1 MGAANCPV
9 HSLRTTNA
17 VRLTRRCSH
26 GRSKCLLSRSEEMS
40 PRRKFAADPRSQ
52 IRRLI
57 DQGLTPSEIA
67 KTIGCTLGTLRVQCS
82 KLGISLRD
90 QSRDRAAQRIRDSQK
105 THQYRP
111 VTVSLPANA
120 IDAMK
125 RRASADGL
133 SLGELAAILL
143 QVIAEEDLYSAVLD
157 GLETTSKAK
166 REIQR
171 HI

>member
-1 MGAANCPV
+1 MP
-9 HSLRTTNA
+9 
-17 VRLTRRCSH
+17 
-26 GRSKCLLSRSEEMS
+26 
-40 PRRKFAADPRSQ
+40 PRRKFAADARSQ

-82 KLGISLRD
+82 KLGISLRN
-90 QSRDRAAQRIRDSQK
+90 QSRDRTAQRIADSHK
-105 THQYRP
+105 THQHRKP

-120 IDAMK
+120 MDAMK

-133 SLGELAAILL
+133 SVSELAALLL

-166 REIQR
+166 REMQR

>member
-1 MGAANCPV
+1 M
-9 HSLRTTNA
+9 S
-17 VRLTRRCSH
+17 TRR
-26 GRSKCLLSRSEEMS
+26 R
-40 PRRKFAADPRSQ
+40 FAADPRSQ

-57 DQGLTPSEIA
+57 DEGLTPSEIA

-82 KLGISLRD
+82 KLGISLRVNR
-90 QSRDRAAQRIRDSQK
+90 SHDRAALRIRDSQK
-105 THQYRP
+105 THQHRKP

-120 IDAMK
+120 VDAMK
-125 RRASADGL
+125 RRAAADGL
-133 SLGELAAILL
+133 SVSELAAILL